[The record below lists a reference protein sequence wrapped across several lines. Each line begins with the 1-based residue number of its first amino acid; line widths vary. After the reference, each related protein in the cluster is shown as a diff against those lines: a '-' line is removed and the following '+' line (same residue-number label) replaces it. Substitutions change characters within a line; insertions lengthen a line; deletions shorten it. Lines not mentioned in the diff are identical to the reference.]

1 MVHAAALSEW
11 ALVSPFLVLATSC
24 DISTG
29 ELHSVRGQGYNLTP
43 AHTVYIRCTYTHM
56 VAQSDILQSKFGS
69 CQPVFKQSGLRPLS

>member
-43 AHTVYIRCTYTHM
+43 AHTVYIRCTYGVHTHIWWLSLTYCK
-56 VAQSDILQSKFGS
+56 VNSDLANQFLNR
-69 CQPVFKQSGLRPLS
+69 VD